1 MATTEREAGRRA
13 VPAVTRAIGILRQLG
28 KEDEPVGVNQIAREQ
43 GMVPSTCLHILR
55 VLADEGLVAFD
66 PITKKYTIDVGILAI
81 ARSAIQRNSFVNLV
95 ESRLT
100 DLSVRFGVTGIATR
114 LIDPEHMVVV
124 ALSQAPL
131 AFRLQVDLGS
141 RFPALIS
148 ATGRCLA
155 AFSDIPEDELRTRFD
170 ALKWDH
176 PPSFAGWLQEIAET
190 RARGYAVDRSAYI
203 SGVTVLA
210 VPFFERDSSVR
221 HSLVAI
227 GITERLDEAGVD
239 TLAAEMIRIRD
250 EVDSLLVGSETKNIE
265 RRGGPGRRRKAS

>member
-1 MATTEREAGRRA
+1 MTTAEREAGRRP

-43 GMVPSTCLHILR
+43 GLVPSTCLHILR

-66 PITKKYTIDVGILAI
+66 PVTKKYTIDVGILAI

-100 DLSVRFGVTGIATR
+100 DLSVRFGVTGVATR
-114 LIDPEHMVVV
+114 LSDPEHMVVV

-155 AFSDIPEDELRTRFD
+155 AFSDIPDDVLRARFD

-176 PPSFAGWLQEIAET
+176 PPTFQRWLEEVAET
-190 RARGYAVDRSAYI
+190 RERGYALDQGAYI

-210 VPFFERDSSVR
+210 VPFFERDGTVK

-227 GITERLDEAGVD
+227 GISERLGETGVEA
-239 TLAAEMIRIRD
+239 LAAEMLKIRD
-250 EVDSLLVGSETKNIE
+250 DVASLLVGSEAQHIE